1 MADPLAFAGGLAAT
15 GFRALALTGTVVAA
29 GAVAFA
35 RLVAPR
41 AGIAPAAEVPLARLG
56 AAGAFLVAIGA
67 PFRVWTQASAFA
79 LEPAETWSY
88 VPRVLGTTWGVGATA
103 QTIAALALAFGL
115 RRAVRRAGSD
125 AATGGPAGAR
135 RDVPG
140 RALTVAGTLGLI
152 VTPAMMGHAIA
163 DERSTGLAVALD
175 VTHVAA
181 ASAWLGA
188 LVPLAMIARTGER
201 AVTAALIRAFHRPAM
216 VAAVAVVLTGV
227 GTTLM
232 RVPTLG
238 DLLHSTYG
246 AVLLVK
252 VALVA
257 MALGFGAMHY
267 RSGERAAA
275 SGAPVWR
282 TLLAEVAVAAGIV
295 LVTAVLTGT
304 ESRAGA

>member
-1 MADPLAFAGGLAAT
+1 MTALRVRASRRISSCRAVPAATVVAAMPEFTVAAAAAGAGTPPRRYSIEVMADPLAFAGGLAAT

-163 DERSTGLAVALD
+163 DE
-175 VTHVAA
+175 
-181 ASAWLGA
+181 
-188 LVPLAMIARTGER
+188 
-201 AVTAALIRAFHRPAM
+201 
-216 VAAVAVVLTGV
+216 
-227 GTTLM
+227 
-232 RVPTLG
+232 
-238 DLLHSTYG
+238 
-246 AVLLVK
+246 
-252 VALVA
+252 
-257 MALGFGAMHY
+257 
-267 RSGERAAA
+267 
-275 SGAPVWR
+275 
-282 TLLAEVAVAAGIV
+282 
-295 LVTAVLTGT
+295 
-304 ESRAGA
+304 